1 MFKNDERKNAV
12 KKFEK
17 VRDEYEN
24 NVKNIVKKVEKLYLV
39 KSESQK
45 ILQNAY
51 SLFEKISNRPQKLI
65 EEGEEIKSYYEL
77 FEKETI
83 EIERMNMK
91 APNGRNVVG
100 GIAAGAT
107 IAALGPTALMGIA
120 TTFGTASTGV
130 AISSLYGAAAT
141 NAALAWIGGGTLAT
155 GGGGMALGTTFLR
168 MTGPVGWGIAA
179 VVGVAGTI
187 WTRKKNT
194 EVIEKAK
201 ENIKQINKANTVV
214 LERTNSVE
222 GLHNNINNLKDTAE
236 NDLNNLVNRGL
247 IKSYNNY
254 TEEEKLFLLEAHNI
268 CKALG
273 SAINEKINEETNKVA
288 NEETISSQKNVEYD
302 YLISAND
309 IAKKAYS
316 QKYAEYDHIISAD
329 EIAKKNYL
337 KDKLKK

>member
-1 MFKNDERKNAV
+1 MFKNDEKKAAV
-12 KKFEK
+12 KKFEE

-24 NVKNIVKKVEKLYLV
+24 NVKNIVEKIEELYLV

-45 ILQNAY
+45 VLQNAY
-51 SLFEKISNRPQKLI
+51 NLFEKISNRPHKLI
-65 EEGEEIKSYYEL
+65 KESEEIKFYYEL

-83 EIERMNMK
+83 EIERLNMK

-100 GIAAGAT
+100 GVAAGAT

-168 MTGPVGWGIAA
+168 MTGPVGWGIAT

-201 ENIKQINKANTVV
+201 ENIKQISKANTVV

-222 GLHNNINNLKDTAE
+222 GLHNNINNLKDAAE

-254 TEEEKLFLLEAHNI
+254 TK
-268 CKALG
+268 
-273 SAINEKINEETNKVA
+273 
-288 NEETISSQKNVEYD
+288 
-302 YLISAND
+302 
-309 IAKKAYS
+309 
-316 QKYAEYDHIISAD
+316 
-329 EIAKKNYL
+329 
-337 KDKLKK
+337 